1 MEMPLN
7 ILGRYANH
15 IAITNTRIIS
25 VNEKE
30 VSFHAKDYRTNKQK
44 IVTLSCVEFIRRF
57 MMHVLPCSFQKIR
70 YYEFLNNRWKSKNL
84 SIIFRIQGAP
94 SFYIQAIQSVYGWS
108 SFKSMEL

>member
-7 ILGRYANH
+7 ILGCYANR

-57 MMHVLPCSFQKIR
+57 MMHVLPCGFQKIC
-70 YYEFLNNRWKSKNL
+70 YYEFLNNR
-84 SIIFRIQGAP
+84 
-94 SFYIQAIQSVYGWS
+94 
-108 SFKSMEL
+108 